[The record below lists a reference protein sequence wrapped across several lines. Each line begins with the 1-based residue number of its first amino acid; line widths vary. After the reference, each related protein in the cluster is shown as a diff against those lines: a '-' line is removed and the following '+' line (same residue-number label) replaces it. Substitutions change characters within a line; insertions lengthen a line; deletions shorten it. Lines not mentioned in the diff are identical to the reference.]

1 MYRNLK
7 QSGISHATPTHRG
20 TTAGYQQSRVTHAI
34 PVKITGTRNAF
45 PKRLTHNDA
54 TPITKLTAAC
64 NSDNL
69 IYVKCTDDLS
79 RSGRSVNAKFAVV
92 NVRSVR
98 NKADLIKEHVVEQ
111 NYDIVALT
119 ETWLTKDDQAEINVL
134 TASGYS
140 LCHLPRANKRGG
152 GVGVLFK
159 STLSKISET
168 PLTTDTFEGL
178 SVTLQCPKT
187 KNNVRVYVIYRPPS
201 SSLPRDFL
209 DDLGA
214 ILKSAATHPGES
226 IICGDF
232 NVHFGNTHSTAA
244 LNLANLLENAG
255 FVQHVTS
262 ATHVSG
268 NILDLLITHQ
278 LSSMIASS
286 VRSTHLLT
294 DHHVVECDITV
305 SKPARPKR
313 TVTYRKYSSIDKCA
327 FATDIIDAFGADPG
341 TNDELVDV
349 YNATIAT
356 VLNTHAPILTRV
368 ITVRPK
374 TPWHTEDLSRAKREL
389 RSAERRW
396 QKTRLVVHRQ
406 IFTTLRNAYHQQLA
420 ATKSNHYRTI
430 IHEAVNN
437 VKAMYSVTND
447 LLGRSA
453 SPSLPDCRDDA
464 KLAEEF
470 HHYFTQKIGNIRS
483 ITDSR
488 SITLEPLPPTAY
500 PTTELCEFQP
510 ASAEDIKRI
519 IVQSSSKPCELDPMP
534 TNLLK
539 DNIETLAPI
548 ITDIVNTSLQSGVVP
563 AAMKHA
569 IITPIIKKRGL
580 DVNLYANYRPI
591 SSLSVVSKTLER
603 YVALELRRYLDDKC
617 LNDPFQSAYRPGHST
632 ETALVRIHND
642 LLLSIDSRRSVVL
655 VLLDLTAAFD
665 TLDHTTL
672 LNRLRELGVGRTV
685 LAWFTSYLVGRSN
698 AVKIRQTT
706 SSRQTLMYGVPQGSV
721 LAPILFNIYIS
732 PIADIF
738 RRHQIRY
745 HIYADDTQ
753 LNAECPPSDHTDA
766 IRQLRDCVDELKR
779 WLDHNHLLLNESKTE
794 AIVFRS
800 ATARVTPDE
809 TTVNVCGAVV
819 PLLPTIRDIGVI
831 LDNGLD
837 MSAQVSNA
845 CRGAYFHLFR
855 IAKIRKCLDTAART
869 I

>member
-1 MYRNLK
+1 M
-7 QSGISHATPTHRG
+7 
-20 TTAGYQQSRVTHAI
+20 
-34 PVKITGTRNAF
+34 
-45 PKRLTHNDA
+45 
-54 TPITKLTAAC
+54 
-64 NSDNL
+64 
-69 IYVKCTDDLS
+69 
-79 RSGRSVNAKFAVV
+79 NAKFAVV

-111 NYDIVALT
+111 DYDIVALT

-159 STLSKISET
+159 SRLSKISET

-187 KNNVRVYVIYRPPS
+187 KNNIRVYVIYRPPS

-214 ILKSAATHPGES
+214 ILNSAATHPGES

-232 NVHFGNTHSTAA
+232 NVHFGNTQSTAA
-244 LNLANLLENAG
+244 LNLANLLDNAG

-268 NILDLLITHQ
+268 NILELLITHQ

-286 VRSTHLLT
+286 VRSTYLIT

-313 TVTYRKYSSIDKCA
+313 TVIYRKYSSIDKCA
-327 FATDIIDAFGADPG
+327 FATDIIGAFGADPG

-356 VLNTHAPILTRV
+356 VLNKHAPILTRV

-374 TPWHTEDLSRAKREL
+374 KPWHTEDLSRAKREL
-389 RSAERRW
+389 RCAERRW

-406 IFTTLRNAYHQQLA
+406 IFTTHRNAYHQQLA
-420 ATKSNHYRTI
+420 STKSNHYRTI
-430 IHEAVNN
+430 IHEDANN

-464 KLAEEF
+464 TLAEEF

-483 ITDSR
+483 TTDSR
-488 SITLEPLPPTAY
+488 SMTITLEPQQPTAY
-500 PTTELCEFQP
+500 QPAELCEFQP

-519 IVQSSSKPCELDPMP
+519 IVQSSSKSCELDPMP

-539 DNIETLAPI
+539 DNINTLAPI
-548 ITDIVNTSLQSGVVP
+548 ITYIVNKSLQSGVVP

-569 IITPIIKKRGL
+569 LITPIIKKRGL
-580 DVNLYANYRPI
+580 DANVYINLPPHI
-591 SSLSVVSKTLER
+591 QSECCIKDTGTLR
-603 YVALELRRYLDDKC
+603 CVRVAPLPRR
-617 LNDPFQSAYRPGHST
+617 
-632 ETALVRIHND
+632 
-642 LLLSIDSRRSVVL
+642 
-655 VLLDLTAAFD
+655 
-665 TLDHTTL
+665 
-672 LNRLRELGVGRTV
+672 
-685 LAWFTSYLVGRSN
+685 
-698 AVKIRQTT
+698 
-706 SSRQTLMYGVPQGSV
+706 
-721 LAPILFNIYIS
+721 
-732 PIADIF
+732 
-738 RRHQIRY
+738 
-745 HIYADDTQ
+745 
-753 LNAECPPSDHTDA
+753 
-766 IRQLRDCVDELKR
+766 
-779 WLDHNHLLLNESKTE
+779 
-794 AIVFRS
+794 
-800 ATARVTPDE
+800 
-809 TTVNVCGAVV
+809 
-819 PLLPTIRDIGVI
+819 
-831 LDNGLD
+831 
-837 MSAQVSNA
+837 QVSQ
-845 CRGAYFHLFR
+845 
-855 IAKIRKCLDTAART
+855 
-869 I
+869 